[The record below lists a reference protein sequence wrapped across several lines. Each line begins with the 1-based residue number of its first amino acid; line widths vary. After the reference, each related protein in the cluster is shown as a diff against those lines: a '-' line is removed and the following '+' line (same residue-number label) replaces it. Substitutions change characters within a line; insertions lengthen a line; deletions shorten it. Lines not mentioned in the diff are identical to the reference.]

1 MDPVVFRLRVF
12 LILTFAVLAMG
23 SLGFVVIEGL
33 SLPDAIY
40 FSIVT
45 VATVGYGDI
54 HPASSSGK
62 LLAIVLIV
70 TGVGTFL
77 GVIANATE
85 IILNKREQR
94 LRVQKLN
101 MVMGLFFSEIGITL
115 LQNFSKSDPKL
126 DLVRKD
132 LIVTGEW
139 SEREFL
145 AARQRLRDYDYK
157 VDIQRID
164 LGNLRTLLGRHKDLF
179 LRLLENP
186 ALLENE
192 SFAELLRA
200 TFHLND
206 ELSHRKDLADLPDSD
221 LVHLGGDIKRVYALL
236 VQHWLNYVKHLKD
249 NYPYLFSLAMRTN
262 PFDYETTP
270 IVK

>member
-12 LILTFAVLAMG
+12 LILTLAVLAMG
-23 SLGFVVIEGL
+23 SLGFVVTEGL
-33 SLPDAIY
+33 SLTDAIY

-62 LLAIVLIV
+62 FLAIVLIV

-85 IILNKREQR
+85 MMLNKRQQQ
-94 LRVQKLN
+94 LRDQKLN
-101 MVMGLFFSEIGITL
+101 MVIGLFFSEIGTKL
-115 LQNFSKSDPKL
+115 LQDFSRADPKL
-126 DLVRKD
+126 DLGRKD
-132 LIVTGEW
+132 LIVTGQW
-139 SEREFL
+139 SEREFSAL
-145 AARQRLRDYDYK
+145 RQRLRDYNYT
-157 VDIQRID
+157 VDTQRID
-164 LGNLRTLLGRHKDLF
+164 LEALRTMLGRHKELF

-186 ALLENE
+186 VLLENE

-206 ELSHRKDLADLPDSD
+206 ELSHRNDLARLPNSD
-221 LVHLGGDIKRVYALL
+221 LAHLAGDMKRVYRLL
-236 VQHWLNYVKHLKD
+236 VHHWLDYVDHLKD
-249 NYPYLFSLAMRTN
+249 HYPYLFSLAMRTN
-262 PFDYETTP
+262 PFDEETTP
-270 IVK
+270 IVQ